1 MPNSFCGWRRGSGRY
16 SKWSRWAVHQLR
28 PPNGSESSSSH
39 GVAQTKHTGS
49 HFQLLPNSLCLNLM
63 ETPEEKPIPAGPDVG
78 EEAGD
83 GRLEM
88 GSGEHLPSVLVA
100 CHQHV
105 GGAAV
110 EVDT

>member
-1 MPNSFCGWRRGSGRY
+1 
-16 SKWSRWAVHQLR
+16 
-28 PPNGSESSSSH
+28 
-39 GVAQTKHTGS
+39 
-49 HFQLLPNSLCLNLM
+49 M

-83 GRLEM
+83 GKLEM